1 MAYFLKHWSEI
12 KKSETMMQIW
22 QQIRHGKHVGF
33 EEGMFRFSRSTIL
46 YMSRDLV
53 PMSEGEGVKLI
64 VQCGR

>member
-33 EEGMFRFSRSTIL
+33 EEGMSQLSRYLFRSR
-46 YMSRDLV
+46 
-53 PMSEGEGVKLI
+53 
-64 VQCGR
+64 